1 MDKMRALECFAA
13 VAKHE
18 SFTAAARAL
27 GVEASSVSRRIQEL
41 EASLG
46 TVLIHRTTRVVKLTE
61 LGVLYLDHVR
71 PLIAAMAHADDSVRD
86 RPDQPV
92 GTVRLTASPGYGEV
106 CVMPALKTLMGLYP
120 DLVFDIEMTDQVFN
134 LDESDIDIAIRATA
148 APPERSIARKLSD
161 NDFILVGSKD
171 YLDRH
176 GIPVRLDDLQAH
188 KTLNFRRPNGVLFW
202 QAKRDDQWLEVT
214 NPPSFVSNMGRL
226 LVDEAL
232 AGAGLAL
239 VPIWG
244 VSEYLRSGQLIEL
257 PLDDATLHISRNA
270 NSGIYLLYHRPKYT
284 LKKVQ
289 TVVDFLIRELASVC
303 IDNEHRQ

>member
-1 MDKMRALECFAA
+1 MDKMRALECFAS

-18 SFTAAARAL
+18 SFSAAAKAL

-46 TVLIHRTTRVVKLTE
+46 VVLIHRTTRVVKLTE
-61 LGVLYLDHVR
+61 LGELYLDHVM
-71 PLIAAMAHADDSVRD
+71 PLIAALAHADDSVRD
-86 RPDQPV
+86 RPDEPI

-106 CVMPALKTLMGLYP
+106 CVMPALKKLMALYP
-120 DLVFDIEMTDQVFN
+120 DLIIDIEMTDQVFN
-134 LDESDIDIAIRATA
+134 LDETDIDIAIRATA

-161 NDFILVGSKD
+161 NAFILVGSKD

-176 GIPVRLDDLQAH
+176 GYPTCLNDLQEH
-188 KTLNFRRPNGVLFW
+188 KTLLFRRPNGVLFW
-202 QAKRDDQWLEVT
+202 QAKRNDQWLELT
-214 NPPSFVSNMGRL
+214 NSPSFVSNMGRL

-244 VSEYLRSGQLIEL
+244 VSEYLSSGQLIQL
-257 PLDDATLHISRNA
+257 PLNDATLHISRNA

-284 LKKVQ
+284 LKKIQ
-289 TVVDFLIRELASVC
+289 TVVDFLVKELS
-303 IDNEHRQ
+303 

>member
-1 MDKMRALECFAA
+1 MDKIRALECFAA
-13 VAKHE
+13 VAKYE
-18 SFTAAARAL
+18 SFSAAAKAM

-61 LGVLYLDHVR
+61 LGDLYLDHVR
-71 PLIAAMAHADDSVRD
+71 PIIAAITHADDSIRD
-86 RPDQPV
+86 RPDEPV
-92 GTVRLTASPGYGEV
+92 GTVRLTVSPGYGEV
-106 CVMPALKTLMGLYP
+106 CVMPALRALMARYP
-120 DLVFDIEMTDQVFN
+120 GLVFDIEMTDQVFN

-161 NDFILVGSKD
+161 NEFVLVGSKD
-171 YLDRH
+171 YLDQH
-176 GIPVRLDDLQAH
+176 GYPTCVDDLQAH
-188 KTLNFRRPNGVLFW
+188 KTLLFRRPNGVLFW
-202 QAKRDDQWLEVT
+202 QARQNDQWIEVT
-214 NPPSFVSNMGRL
+214 KPPSFVSNMGRL

-244 VSEYLRSGQLIEL
+244 VSEYLSSRQLIQL
-257 PLDDATLHISRNA
+257 PLDDATLHISRND

-289 TVVDFLIRELASVC
+289 TVVDFLFQELA
-303 IDNEHRQ
+303 

>member
-13 VAKHE
+13 VAKYE
-18 SFTAAARAL
+18 SFSAAARAL

-46 TVLIHRTTRVVKLTE
+46 AVLIHRTTRVVKLTE
-61 LGVLYLDHVR
+61 LGDLYLDHVR
-71 PLIAAMAHADDSVRD
+71 PLIAALAYADDTVRD
-86 RPDQPV
+86 RPDEPA

-106 CVMPALKTLMGLYP
+106 CIMPALQRLKGLYP

-148 APPERSIARKLSD
+148 APPERSIARKISE
-161 NDFILVGSKD
+161 NEFILVASKD
-171 YLDRH
+171 YLVRH
-176 GIPVRLDDLQAH
+176 GQPKYLDDLQAH
-188 KTLNFRRPNGVLFW
+188 KTLNYRRPNGILYW
-202 QAKRDDQWLEVT
+202 QAKRANGWIEVAI
-214 NPPSFVSNMGRL
+214 PPSFVSNMGRL

-239 VPIWG
+239 VPVWG
-244 VSEYLRSGQLIEL
+244 VNEYLNSGELIHL
-257 PLDDATLHISRNA
+257 PLADATLHISRNE

-289 TVVDFLIRELASVC
+289 TVVDFLLKDLA
-303 IDNEHRQ
+303 